1 MDQENTQN
9 GTRNSAIYV
18 RFGTHPSDEMPLGW
32 AEKMLTELKQTNGTL
47 FGRLLTQAIG
57 IEPKKR

>member
-1 MDQENTQN
+1 MDQETGQN
-9 GTRNSAIYV
+9 EMKNGNVYV
-18 RFGTHPSDEMPLGW
+18 RFGTHESDEMPLGW
-32 AEKMLTELKQTNGTL
+32 AEKMLTELKQTNGTM

>member
-1 MDQENTQN
+1 MEQETGQN
-9 GTRNSAIYV
+9 GTKNGAVYV
-18 RFGTHPSDEMPLGW
+18 RFGTHESDEMPLGW
-32 AEKMLTELKQTNGTL
+32 AENMLTELKKTNGAL